1 VLPHAA
7 AAIPIYGAAAL
18 MVTGVGLR
26 AAGVLLHVTWN
37 VGPQG
42 APKLRAHLGRAD
54 LT

>member
-1 VLPHAA
+1 MLPHAA

-18 MVTGVGLR
+18 MVTGVRLR

>member
-1 VLPHAA
+1 MLPHAA

-18 MVTGVGLR
+18 MVTGVRLR

-37 VGPQG
+37 VGPQ
-42 APKLRAHLGRAD
+42 AKLRAHLGRAD